1 MAGRTPSP
9 AERALWRRSMG
20 DVKRLKSER
29 PTSPP
34 EETPRAPV
42 ATQGPAPRPKKSSPP
57 PPALPPLTRG
67 GTAGVDRRTAD
78 KLRRGRLGI
87 GARLDLHGLTQAEA
101 HRALTRFLG
110 RAQEDGA
117 RTVLVITGKGARS
130 GEAGVLREAVPRWLN
145 EPALRRRV
153 LSFTHAQQHDGGTGA
168 LYILLKRLR

>member
-20 DVKRLKSER
+20 GVTRLKSGR
-29 PTSPP
+29 ATSPA

-42 ATQGPAPRPKKSSPP
+42 ATQGSAPRPKKSP
-57 PPALPPLTRG
+57 PPALPPLTQG
-67 GTAGVDRRTAD
+67 STAGVDRRTAE

-87 GARLDLHGLTQAEA
+87 GARLDLHGLTQGEA
-101 HRALTRFLG
+101 HRALARFLG

-117 RTVLVITGKGARS
+117 RTVLVITGKGAKS

-145 EPALRRRV
+145 EPALRRLV
-153 LSFTHAQQHDGGTGA
+153 LSFTHAQQRDGGTGA